1 MEEVCFR
8 ISLCFSNRQEI
19 RAMAIGNG
27 DERWFDQREIKWID
41 DLIKWEKGR
50 VRWEWEKKGEWGSS
64 IRAGEWV
71 ESESNKAKER
81 EKITIILNT
90 SVTITVHIYTIAVAI
105 VHLCTILHLL
115 MWAFFFFLS
124 KCVKWRVFFFFLHF
138 ARFWCGCSYT
148 YLFNLQY

>member
-8 ISLCFSNRQEI
+8 ISLCFFDRREI
-19 RAMAIGNG
+19 RAMAIGSG
-27 DERWFDQREIKWID
+27 DERWFDQREIRWID
-41 DLIKWEKGR
+41 DLIKWEKGRVRFFSQSRR

-64 IRAGEWV
+64 VRAGEWV

-90 SVTITVHIYTIAVAI
+90 NVTITVHIYTIAVAI

-115 MWAFFFFLS
+115 MWAFFFFFL
-124 KCVKWRVFFFFLHF
+124 VKIFL
-138 ARFWCGCSYT
+138 
-148 YLFNLQY
+148 YLLFIYILYCRLNKYV